1 MFSIEERV
9 VMATRGHDCDDL
21 PKVPDAGRVFDLGDG
36 RPVQIMHNGMKV
48 VAGGY
53 YGAWM
58 TELIRLC
65 RGHHETQEERVFYE
79 VERRLPPDARMIE
92 LGGYWSYYSLWFLR
106 GSSQREALVIE
117 PEPTY
122 LEIGRANAELNGL
135 APKFMQGF
143 AGAEFAESLPFI
155 CEASGEQAMPRF
167 SVEYLMAQEGWDRLD
182 LLHADIQGAETE
194 VLESCREL
202 LKAGRIGWVFVSTH
216 AHQISG
222 DPLTHQRCL
231 AILRESGATIEAEHD
246 IHESFSGDGLI
257 VARFD
262 PAPADWSTVRISYNR
277 ASQSLFRHLAYDLA
291 EAWGR

>member
-9 VMATRGHDCDDL
+9 AMATRGHDCDDL
-21 PKVPDAGRVFDLGDG
+21 PKVPDAGGVFDLGDG

-106 GSSQREALVIE
+106 GSPQRKALVVE

-143 AGAEFAESLPFI
+143 AGAEFAESLPFA

-216 AHQISG
+216 AYQISG